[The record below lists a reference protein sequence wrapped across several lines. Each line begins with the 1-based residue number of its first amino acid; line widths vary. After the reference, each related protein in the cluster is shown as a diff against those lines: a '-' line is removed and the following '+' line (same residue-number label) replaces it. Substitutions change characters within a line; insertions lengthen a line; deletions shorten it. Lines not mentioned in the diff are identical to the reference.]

1 MPAVAS
7 AETAADRVGRLR
19 RSLGLAAALV
29 AATLLV
35 YGQAWRFGFVL
46 IDDPIY
52 VSENPHVQAGLSLQ
66 NVVWSFATF
75 RDGNWIP
82 FTWLSLMLDTTVFGF
97 HAGAYHFTNVLLH
110 VANTVLL
117 FAFLARATG
126 NQLRSACVAALFALH
141 PLHVES
147 VAWIT
152 ERKDVLST
160 LFGLLSLLA
169 YVSYAKSRGG
179 WSFAACLLC
188 FVASLLSKQTLV
200 TLPFVF
206 LLLDF
211 WPLGRFAERSA
222 RVPLVVEKIPFLA
235 VSAAFSAITI
245 IAQRSGHTVAS
256 LSAFPLATRCLNAVV
271 VYAEYLAK
279 TLFPH
284 HLAVFYPHPGE
295 HDFLAIAGGAAAL
308 LAAISAAALVWARRY
323 PYLFF
328 GWAWF
333 LGTLVPMIG
342 FVQVGRQQMAD
353 RYTYVPLIGLFVAI
367 VWLCAELVP
376 ASAFRTR
383 VLATAAVTILA
394 ALAGATFVQAGY
406 WHDSVALFRHA
417 RECDEN
423 NPVAASALGSRLV
436 AEGQTTEGVAL
447 LESAVR
453 LAPNDAESHFNLAV
467 GLEKVGRLEAAA
479 EQYEAALA
487 LDEWDPR
494 AHTNL
499 ARSLWKRHQYREAKQ
514 HFRRAIEID
523 RDHVSAYVN
532 MAALCGETGDFA
544 DSITYNERALELDP
558 TLLICHYNIALALRA
573 EGRFKEAAD
582 RFRYLLSISP
592 DADARRELNR
602 TEAMQRGSGTGS

>member
-97 HAGAYHFTNVLLH
+97 HAGGYHFTNVLLH

-222 RVPLVVEKIPFLA
+222 RVPVGRREDSLSGRLRRLLGDHHHRSKERPYGRVALGL
-235 VSAAFSAITI
+235 SA
-245 IAQRSGHTVAS
+245 GHTVPERGCGLCGVFGEDSVSAS
-256 LSAFPLATRCLNAVV
+256 PGGLLSPS
-271 VYAEYLAK
+271 
-279 TLFPH
+279 
-284 HLAVFYPHPGE
+284 
-295 HDFLAIAGGAAAL
+295 GGALLSGDRPAVRQLCWRRSAL
-308 LAAISAAALVWARRY
+308 PRSSGLRRY
-323 PYLFF
+323 PYLFV

-353 RYTYVPLIGLFVAI
+353 RYTYLPLIGLFVAI

-376 ASAFRTR
+376 ASASHTRLSDRRGDDSCRAGGCDVCPGWLLARQRRPFPTRTR
-383 VLATAAVTILA
+383 
-394 ALAGATFVQAGY
+394 
-406 WHDSVALFRHA
+406 
-417 RECDEN
+417 
-423 NPVAASALGSRLV
+423 
-436 AEGQTTEGVAL
+436 
-447 LESAVR
+447 
-453 LAPNDAESHFNLAV
+453 
-467 GLEKVGRLEAAA
+467 
-479 EQYEAALA
+479 
-487 LDEWDPR
+487 
-494 AHTNL
+494 
-499 ARSLWKRHQYREAKQ
+499 
-514 HFRRAIEID
+514 
-523 RDHVSAYVN
+523 
-532 MAALCGETGDFA
+532 M
-544 DSITYNERALELDP
+544 
-558 TLLICHYNIALALRA
+558 
-573 EGRFKEAAD
+573 
-582 RFRYLLSISP
+582 
-592 DADARRELNR
+592 RRE
-602 TEAMQRGSGTGS
+602 